1 MSNDLTPVGQLTRDR
16 DNAWAARDVVPTLTI
31 RPYRQIIEELTDM
44 KRLYAL
50 ALLLAFLVAGCRAA
64 VQPVGSEPTEPPTSP
79 ATSAQSASPPASPT
93 AEATD
98 CDVPDDE
105 PRGLLVAIRTEQ
117 HADHDRVVFQF
128 DGRQAPNA
136 FIKYV
141 DRVTADPSDKP
152 VALLG
157 NAYVNVVFQGARLDT
172 SPLENDPSQARRY
185 DGPTRLTPRS
195 PLLQELA
202 VSGDFEA
209 VLSFGLGLSDVAGL
223 STSIPANRGCVLL
236 DVWRTSPNTL
246 LWPVTS
252 VAQARE
258 VQQATK
264 DGHQPWALDA
274 QQVATSYTQHVLGWP
289 QASVNRLAGH
299 VFQADA
305 GAQVAIIT
313 LTQPLGRPDTVW
325 AVASVI
331 RSKI

>member
-1 MSNDLTPVGQLTRDR
+1 
-16 DNAWAARDVVPTLTI
+16 
-31 RPYRQIIEELTDM
+31 
-44 KRLYAL
+44 
-50 ALLLAFLVAGCRAA
+50 
-64 VQPVGSEPTEPPTSP
+64 
-79 ATSAQSASPPASPT
+79 
-93 AEATD
+93 
-98 CDVPDDE
+98 
-105 PRGLLVAIRTEQ
+105 LLVAIRTEQ

-128 DGRQAPNA
+128 DGRQAPDA
-136 FIKYV
+136 VIKYV
-141 DRVTADPSDKP
+141 DGVTADPSDKP

-157 NAYVNVVFQGARLDT
+157 NAHVNVVFPGARLDT
-172 SPLENDPSQARRY
+172 SPIEDDPSQARRY
-185 DGPTRLTPRS
+185 DGPTRLTPRY

-223 STSIPANRGCVLL
+223 STSIPENRGCVIL

-246 LWPVTS
+246 LWPMTS
-252 VAQARE
+252 VAQARD